1 MAKIKLVT
9 YGIKKSGSSYL
20 SQVCANALKLNLNQ
34 PGPYARLIN
43 FARTSDDVLDLLNS
57 NDNLVIK
64 THLAAAKSL
73 PRMKDD
79 VNVCQLASVRDPRE
93 IALSHFDHSQ
103 RNWKRNPENPEPPRA
118 TTLDESINA
127 VKSDWMERFH
137 SYIKNDAI
145 TVFFYEE
152 IFDTH
157 QYVKKVLNAS
167 KLEVA
172 LDNLIDRLSG
182 MEIWQMNVGVHDRLA
197 LEEPSIVSLLNES
210 FTVEKEAYREA
221 LNKLT

>member
-93 IALSHFDHSQ
+93 IALSHFDHSEA
-103 RNWKRNPENPEPPRA
+103 KSSEPPRA

-127 VKSDWMERFH
+127 VKSDWMERFD

-167 KLEVA
+167 KLE
-172 LDNLIDRLSG
+172 
-182 MEIWQMNVGVHDRLA
+182 
-197 LEEPSIVSLLNES
+197 LLWII
-210 FTVEKEAYREA
+210 
-221 LNKLT
+221 